1 MILTIFPIWYNIS
14 SIDIT
19 TYDISLKM
27 ANNSSKKYL
36 PLSEATY
43 YIMLSLINPL
53 HGYGVMQ
60 EVEKLSLGTVK
71 VGPGTLYGVFSTL
84 EKEALIYRIK
94 EDDRR
99 KYYALTQKG
108 KEVLKE
114 QVDRLVIM
122 ADKGNAI
129 ADNLAIDK
137 TELQGIL
144 SL

>member
-1 MILTIFPIWYNIS
+1 MEYIKL
-14 SIDIT
+14 
-19 TYDISLKM
+19 
-27 ANNSSKKYL
+27 KKYL

-60 EVEKLSLGTVK
+60 EVEKLSKGTVR

-84 EKEALIYRIK
+84 EKEALIYRVK

-108 KEVLKE
+108 KEVLKQ
-114 QVDRLVIM
+114 QVERLTIM
-122 ADKGNAI
+122 T
-129 ADNLAIDK
+129 DNGVAVVENLVIDK
-137 TELQGIL
+137 TDLQGMF

>member
-1 MILTIFPIWYNIS
+1 M
-14 SIDIT
+14 
-19 TYDISLKM
+19 
-27 ANNSSKKYL
+27 KKYL

-43 YIMLSLINPL
+43 YIMLALINPL

-60 EVEKLSLGTVK
+60 EVEKLSKSTVR

-84 EKEALIYRIK
+84 EKESLIYREK

-108 KEVLKE
+108 KEVLKQ
-114 QVDRLVIM
+114 QVERLTIM
-122 ADKGNAI
+122 ADNGNAVV
-129 ADNLAIDK
+129 DNLTIDK
-137 TELQGIL
+137 TELQGML

>member
-1 MILTIFPIWYNIS
+1 MTIIPVCYNIS
-14 SIDIT
+14 SNDIAT
-19 TYDISLKM
+19 GDILVKM
-27 ANNSSKKYL
+27 AHSSFKKYL

-43 YIMLSLINPL
+43 YIMLALINPL

-60 EVEKLSLGTVK
+60 EIEKLSQGTVK

-84 EKEALIYRIK
+84 EKQTLIYRVK

-99 KYYALTQKG
+99 KYYALTPKG

-114 QVDRLVIM
+114 QIGRLKIMTDNGSSIVDGLVS
-122 ADKGNAI
+122 K
-129 ADNLAIDK
+129 K
-137 TELQGIL
+137 SELQGML

>member
-1 MILTIFPIWYNIS
+1 MTFIPACYNIS
-14 SIDIT
+14 SIDIA
-19 TYDISLKM
+19 TYDILLNM
-27 ANNSSKKYL
+27 THNNLKKYL

-43 YIMLSLINPL
+43 YIMLALINPL

-60 EVEKLSLGTVK
+60 EVEKLSQGTVK

-84 EKEALIYRIK
+84 EKEALIYRVT

-114 QVDRLVIM
+114 QIDRLAIM
-122 ADKGNAI
+122 TDNGNAI
-129 ADNLAIDK
+129 AHNLVIKK
-137 TELQGIL
+137 TESQGVF

>member
-1 MILTIFPIWYNIS
+1 MTFSSACYNIS
-14 SIDIT
+14 SIDIA
-19 TYDISLKM
+19 TYDILIIM
-27 ANNSSKKYL
+27 ARNSSKKYL

-43 YIMLSLINPL
+43 YIMLALVNPL

-60 EVEKLSLGTVK
+60 EVEKLSQGTVK

-84 EKEALIYRIK
+84 EKEALIYRVT

-108 KEVLKE
+108 KEVLRE
-114 QVDRLVIM
+114 QINRLTIMAENGNDIANNLVI
-122 ADKGNAI
+122 N
-129 ADNLAIDK
+129 K
-137 TELQGIL
+137 TELQGVF

>member
-1 MILTIFPIWYNIS
+1 MTHFSFWYNIS

-19 TYDISLKM
+19 RNDIALKM
-27 ANNSSKKYL
+27 ANSSFKRYL

-43 YIMLSLINPL
+43 YIMLSLINPM

-60 EVEKLSLGTVK
+60 EVEKLSQGTVK

-84 EKEALIYRIK
+84 EKETLIYRVK

-108 KEVLKE
+108 KEVLKQ
-114 QVDRLVIM
+114 QVERLTIM
-122 ADKGNAI
+122 AHNGNAV
-129 ADNLAIDK
+129 ADILSLDK